1 MNGMWVNPAG
11 PAGGR
16 NVVCLSVRPSV
27 SLAALRGFGSEHEP
41 GIPWAPPSH
50 RPPLFP
56 GVLPMPGGQIRLRTI
71 VSLMRRPMTSRP
83 LSLSLEA
90 AWTRCQSPPAEN
102 RLLPPLPSPGRPLC
116 LAAPA

>member
-27 SLAALRGFGSEHEP
+27 SLPCVGLAQSTSLGSLGP
-41 GIPWAPPSH
+41 PPSH
-50 RPPLFP
+50 RLPLFP

-90 AWTRCQSPPAEN
+90 AWTRCQSPLAEN
-102 RLLPPLPSPGRPLC
+102 RPLPPLPSQGRPLC

>member
-16 NVVCLSVRPSV
+16 NVVCLSVRPSL
-27 SLAALRGFGSEHEP
+27 SLPCVGLAQSTSLGSLGP
-41 GIPWAPPSH
+41 PPSH

-102 RLLPPLPSPGRPLC
+102 RPLPPLPSQGRPLC